1 MEKFFENYYKFISN
15 QFSSSI
21 SQKIIN
27 GFNKKRYTTFRVN
40 TLKANS
46 ENIIEDIL
54 NRLKK
59 EKIEF
64 KKSSFLKNAFY
75 FLNLNESKALKLPIV
90 NEGLIYLQ
98 SFSSM
103 IPAYLI
109 NPEENEKILD
119 ITAAP
124 GSKTTLISALSN
136 NKAIIYANEKDK
148 IRYERLKYNVD
159 LLGCNVN
166 LINEK
171 AERLGE
177 IFTNIFDKVL
187 VDAPCSG
194 EGRFLKSDK
203 STYFKWSEKE
213 VEKNYI
219 LQKKILNSALKTLK
233 ESGLCVYSTCTLN
246 KIENEKVIAEIIQ
259 NYEIK
264 PIKNIEFFNNIPDV
278 HIEYIDIRNL
288 SLPVYRILPSE
299 YFEGFTIILFTKLKN
314 RY

>member
-1 MEKFFENYYKFISN
+1 MEKFFENYYKFISD
-15 QFSSSI
+15 QFASSV
-21 SQKIIN
+21 SQKIVN
-27 GFNKKRYTTFRVN
+27 GFNKKRFTTFRIN

-46 ENIIEDIL
+46 EDIIEDIL
-54 NRLKK
+54 YRLRK

-75 FLNLNESKALKLPIV
+75 FLNLNERKALKLPIV

-109 NPEENEKILD
+109 DPEEKEKILD

-124 GSKTTLISALSN
+124 GSKTTLLSALSN

-148 IRYERLKYNVD
+148 IRYERLKYNIA

-171 AERLGE
+171 AEKLGE
-177 IFTNIFDKVL
+177 RFTKIFDKVL

-194 EGRFLKSDK
+194 EGRFLQNDK
-203 STYFKWSEKE
+203 STYFNWSEKE

-233 ESGLCVYSTCTLN
+233 EGGLCVYSTCTLN
-246 KIENEKVIAEIIQ
+246 KIENEKVLAEILQ

-264 PIKNIEFFNNIPDV
+264 IIKDIELFNNIPDV
-278 HIEYIDIRNL
+278 YIEYIDIRNL
-288 SLPVYRILPSE
+288 RLPVYRILPSE